1 MSSSTDDAHLQNF
14 QAGSLSLEQRGKNED
29 SKQD

>member
-1 MSSSTDDAHLQNF
+1 MSSSTDDKHLQNF
-14 QAGSLSLEQRGKNED
+14 QACSLSLEKQEKNED